1 MKGQNTTLN
10 CDVGNIQILLRFARW
25 KDSQRLSHV
34 ETPPNA
40 AIISAGCEGDKNAGT
55 SLKRGV
61 RLCYR
66 LSGVTADSGDHSG
79 TVLNDIRKEGAS
91 GNVFVF
97 RECGKTLRP

>member
-40 AIISAGCEGDKNAGT
+40 AIISAGCEGDKNAQPP
-55 SLKRGV
+55 LNAAFDYAIA
-61 RLCYR
+61 CP
-66 LSGVTADSGDHSG
+66 
-79 TVLNDIRKEGAS
+79 VLLLTQATIAERS
-91 GNVFVF
+91 
-97 RECGKTLRP
+97 